1 MCDVNDQPTI
11 KRSYTDHLA
20 PGKKLVVKD
29 GQKNIIFEFNGNFT
43 IRNTKNGVSITLA
56 DDGQKKE
63 ESELVKLLDKYAHK
77 C

>member
-1 MCDVNDQPTI
+1 MSDVNDQPVV
-11 KRSYTDHLA
+11 KRSYKDHLA
-20 PGKKLVVKD
+20 PSKKIVVKD

-63 ESELVKLLDKYAHK
+63 NSEVA
-77 C
+77 